1 MNSLD
6 AIAALH
12 AINTDEPSE
21 WRRVMAVL
29 TDAGMTDEEIG
40 TELAASPRTLARWRT
55 SRPGIRPLTRHLL
68 KRSLIELF
76 AARAA
81 LASIPTVPIPLILHC
96 PKCGLQHIDAPDG
109 RTPEWTNPPHKSHL
123 CHGCGCIW
131 RPCDQPTEGVATI
144 ETSGKADNWV
154 GSGATPAVDMREAA
168 AKVAERFGVAMKK
181 REGEHLASARD
192 AQSIA
197 GREVANEYAV
207 GYAKMASTA
216 ARIAAAIRDL
226 PVGGGS

>member
-1 MNSLD
+1 MPEGQTVGDMALPT
-6 AIAALH
+6 IASAY
-12 AINTDEPSE
+12 
-21 WRRVMAVL
+21 
-29 TDAGMTDEEIG
+29 G
-40 TELAASPRTLARWRT
+40 
-55 SRPGIRPLTRHLL
+55 RPGGQAAGAAAA
-68 KRSLIELF
+68 E
-76 AARAA
+76 AMADARA
-81 LASIPTVPIPLILHC
+81 TR
-96 PKCGLQHIDAPDG
+96 DG
-109 RTPEWTNPPHKSHL
+109 RQCNRWRTPEWTNPPHKSHL